1 MLQKRMLDFF
11 SIGGQV
17 NNSSSRDRQSID
29 RGFDVIRRYRMNTA
43 AFPVYWSRL
52 EPQEHVYDF
61 SQADYII
68 DRAAEYGLKLV
79 LLWFGTWKN
88 GASHY
93 APEWVKRDHVRFPRV
108 TDAAGNET
116 MVLSPFSEE
125 TLAADAEAF
134 SQLLAHVREYDKHS
148 CVIAVQVENEPGI
161 HAAPRDYAK
170 KAERLF
176 RGEVPE
182 EVASFVFE
190 EKERILTEIWQRAG
204 AKRHGS
210 WQEFFGNDAEELFS
224 GYWFARYINR
234 VAAAGKASYEIPM
247 YVNVWVRETQNRIQ
261 GVDYPCGGATSITL
275 GLWKRFAPQIDSIC
289 PDVYFD
295 DRETYLDVCSIYTRD
310 DNPLY
315 IPESHADEI
324 NSLHVF
330 EAIARYGLTGI
341 HVFAIDATVDEEGAL
356 TEQGSVYK
364 RTVEI
369 LTSMK
374 PLIERYRGTG
384 RIYAVVQQEFSD
396 SMFLDFGAWYGRV
409 LFLNRLSEE
418 AYIHLDNTHE
428 ADKYRSY
435 RGKGLI
441 VDAGDGEFY
450 LAGEGFKLVLFPK
463 RPAVQM
469 ASALHGIRGLN
480 ANNTPYLSVEEGYMD
495 ENGVFVPLRE
505 RTGDED
511 DNGLW
516 VSSDI
521 GLVRA
526 VLDVHQDAR

>member
-1 MLQKRMLDFF
+1 MLQEKNLKFF

-29 RGFDVIRRYRMNTA
+29 RGFAVIRRYGMNTA

-52 EPQEHVYDF
+52 EPQEHVFDF
-61 SQADYII
+61 AQVEYII
-68 DRAAEYGLKLV
+68 DCAARSGLKLV

-108 TDAAGNET
+108 VDAAGNEA
-116 MVLSPFSEE
+116 MVLSPLSDE
-125 TLAADAEAF
+125 TLAADANAF
-134 SQLLAHVREYDKHS
+134 SHLLAHIREYDTKK

-161 HAAPRDYAK
+161 HAAPRDYAE
-170 KAERLF
+170 KAEQLF
-176 RGEVPE
+176 EEEVPAE
-182 EVASFVFE
+182 LASFVFE
-190 EKERILTEIWQRAG
+190 EKDPALTKVWKQAG
-204 AKRHGS
+204 AQRSGG
-210 WQEFFGNDAEELFS
+210 WRAVFGNDAEELFS
-224 GYWFARYINR
+224 AYWFARYINA
-234 VAAAGKASYEIPM
+234 VAEAGKASYDIPM
-247 YVNVWVRETQNRIQ
+247 YVNVWVRETQNRIP
-261 GVDYPCGGATSITL
+261 GVDYPCGGATSIAL

-289 PDVYFD
+289 PDIYFD
-295 DRETYLDVCSIYTRD
+295 DRETYLQVCSIYARE

-324 NSLHVF
+324 NSLYLF

-341 HVFAIDATVDEEGAL
+341 HAFAIDATVDEEGML
-356 TEQGSVYK
+356 TEQGSAYK

-369 LTSMK
+369 LTSLK
-374 PLIERYRGTG
+374 PLIERYHGTG
-384 RIYAVVQQEFSD
+384 RIHAVIQQEFSD
-396 SMFLDFGAWYGRV
+396 SMFLDLGAWYGRV
-409 LFLNRLSEE
+409 LFLNHLSDEP
-418 AYIHLDNTHE
+418 YIHLDNTHE

-441 VDAGDGEFY
+441 VDGGDGVFY
-450 LAGEGFKLVLFPK
+450 LAGEGFKLILFPK
-463 RPAVQM
+463 RSAGQM

-480 ANNTPYLSVEEGYMD
+480 ANNTPYLSVAEGYMD
-495 ENGVFVPLRE
+495 ENGTFVTLRE
-505 RTGDED
+505 RTGDES

-526 VLDVHQDAR
+526 VLDVHRDAR